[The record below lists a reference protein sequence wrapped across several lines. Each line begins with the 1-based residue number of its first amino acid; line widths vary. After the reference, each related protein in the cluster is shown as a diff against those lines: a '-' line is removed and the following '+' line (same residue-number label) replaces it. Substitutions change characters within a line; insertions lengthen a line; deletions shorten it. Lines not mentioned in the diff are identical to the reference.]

1 MRERMHLLRVVQVA
15 VGAAALFA
23 TMPWADGDTRLRAQ
37 TGKPNVV
44 VFMIDDLDMPT
55 LQTLLSKG
63 LMPNLK
69 SYFVDVGVSFPQTF
83 AVSGVGGPSRA
94 TILTGQYPHNHGM
107 LANYPPLGGITRLNQ
122 SSTIATWMNNA
133 GYHTAMIGR
142 HVTGYGWWTD
152 PREVPPGWD
161 DWNALLDPATFSMRN
176 YSMNLNGTIIDVG
189 ALGSSSG
196 LDLYQT
202 DVLSVLAANAV
213 RKAAAQPAPMFLLIT
228 PVIWNREVLPFYNV
242 CADASDSGPFGGN
255 YWGVSEQPA
264 TRHLNTVYG
273 DLINFPL
280 PKPPSFDE
288 ADVTDKP
295 DWVQANSN
303 LTADDIDC
311 LTKRYWRKLETFR
324 AVDDMVGN
332 VMNELRATGELSN
345 TIAIFTGDNGL
356 MDGQHRFPEKTPAYE
371 EAIRVPLWV
380 RLPGVSV
387 PRTSTRLILNTDLA
401 PTIAQLGQASMTHV
415 PDGRS
420 IVPLLQNPDYAPW
433 RSVGL
438 IQYKVEGGATD
449 QWFTGPP
456 DYFAVRTS
464 TAWPRLYVQYPG
476 LGQGITGELYDLGTD
491 PFELQNLYTDPARTK
506 EKEFLEGIVNGLKT
520 CRGVSCY
527 VWENLFQ
534 LR

>member
-1 MRERMHLLRVVQVA
+1 MDCSRLAQNAL
-15 VGAAALFA
+15 AAAAVFA
-23 TMPWADGDTRLRAQ
+23 TVFAGGTGTRVHAQ
-37 TGKPNVV
+37 TGKPNIV

-55 LQTLLSKG
+55 LHTLLSKG
-63 LMPNLK
+63 LMPNVK
-69 SYFVDVGVSFPQTF
+69 SHFVDVGVAFPNTF
-83 AVSGVGGPSRA
+83 AVAGVGGPSRA

-107 LANYPPLGGITRLNQ
+107 LANYPPIGGITKLNQ
-122 SSTIATWMNNA
+122 SSTVATWMNNA
-133 GYHTAMIGR
+133 GYRTALIGR

-152 PREVPPGWD
+152 PRAVPPGWD
-161 DWNALLDPATFSMRN
+161 DWNALIEPGAFSMRN
-176 YSMNLNGTIIDVG
+176 YSMNLNGTIVDVG
-189 ALGSSSG
+189 ALASSSG

-202 DVLSVLAANAV
+202 DVLSVLAGAAV
-213 RKAAAQPAPMFLLIT
+213 RKAAAQTDPMFLLIT
-228 PVIWNREVLPFYNV
+228 PVIWNREVLPVYNV
-242 CADASDSGPFGGN
+242 CADASDTSPLGGN

-295 DWVQANSN
+295 DWLQANKN
-303 LTADDIDC
+303 LTAEDIDC

-332 VMNELRATGELSN
+332 VMNELRVTGELSN

-371 EAIRVPLWV
+371 EAIRVALWV
-380 RLPGVSV
+380 RLPAVSV

-401 PTIAQLGQASMTHV
+401 PTIAQLGQATMTHV

-433 RSVGL
+433 RSAGL
-438 IQYKVEGGATD
+438 IQYRVEGGGTG
-449 QWFTGPP
+449 QSSTGLTGPP

-464 TAWPRLYVQYPG
+464 PDWPRLYVQYPG
-476 LGQGITGELYDLGTD
+476 LANGIPGELYDLATD
-491 PFELQNLYTDPARTK
+491 PFQLQNLYTDPARLN
-506 EKEFLEGIVNGLKT
+506 EKGFLEGVVNGLKK

-527 VWENLFQ
+527 LWENLFQ
-534 LR
+534 MR